1 MKNKMAKTDTN
12 KILEHYTNQAKL
24 YKASPKSTM
33 KDLFI
38 RGLEVSKL
46 TETLTKL
53 SNKNTKV
60 LEVGCGNGYTIS
72 KLSKKLECNFVGID
86 SNQQMIQLA
95 SKRRLKKIIFSKQ
108 SILEPKFRSGMF
120 DIVFTQR
127 CLINLISWKSQKTA
141 LNQIHRLLKKDGF
154 LVLLEAFDD
163 GLKELNQARHIIGLE
178 KISPAWH
185 NLYINKTK
193 LHDFI
198 QKKFV
203 NGDPK
208 SKKLTY
214 DNFLSSYYF
223 GSRILYPG
231 LLEKKSQIKY
241 NNKFVEF
248 FSLMRPLGNYSPLQ
262 LTILKKIL

>member
-95 SKRRLKKIIFSKQ
+95 SKRRLKKNIFSKQ

>member
-1 MKNKMAKTDTN
+1 MKNKMAKTDPN
-12 KILEHYTNQAKL
+12 KILEHYTSEAKL

-46 TETLTKL
+46 TEILTKL

-95 SKRRLKKIIFSKQ
+95 SKRKLKKIIFRKQ

-163 GLKELNQARHIIGLE
+163 GLKELNQARRIIGLE

-185 NLYINKTK
+185 NLYINKIK

-203 NGDPK
+203 NGGSK
-208 SKKLTY
+208 SKQLTY

-231 LLEKKSQIKY
+231 LLEKKSRIKY

-248 FSLMRPLGNYSPLQ
+248 FSLMPPLGNYSPLQ
-262 LTILKKIL
+262 LIILKKR

>member
-1 MKNKMAKTDTN
+1 MKNKMAKTDPS

-33 KDLFI
+33 PDLFI

-203 NGDPK
+203 NGGSK
-208 SKKLTY
+208 SKQLTY

-248 FSLMRPLGNYSPLQ
+248 FSLMKPLGNYSPLQ
-262 LTILKKIL
+262 LIILKKIL

>member
-95 SKRRLKKIIFSKQ
+95 SKRRLKKNIFSKQ

-127 CLINLISWKSQKTA
+127 CLINLISWKSQKIA

-203 NGDPK
+203 NGGSK
-208 SKKLTY
+208 SKQLTY

-231 LLEKKSQIKY
+231 LLEKKSRIKF

-248 FSLMRPLGNYSPLQ
+248 FSLMPPLGNYSPLQ
-262 LTILKKIL
+262 LIILKKR

>member
-1 MKNKMAKTDTN
+1 
-12 KILEHYTNQAKL
+12 
-24 YKASPKSTM
+24 
-33 KDLFI
+33 
-38 RGLEVSKL
+38 
-46 TETLTKL
+46 
-53 SNKNTKV
+53 
-60 LEVGCGNGYTIS
+60 
-72 KLSKKLECNFVGID
+72 
-86 SNQQMIQLA
+86 
-95 SKRRLKKIIFSKQ
+95 
-108 SILEPKFRSGMF
+108 MF

-185 NLYINKTK
+185 N
-193 LHDFI
+193 
-198 QKKFV
+198 
-203 NGDPK
+203 
-208 SKKLTY
+208 
-214 DNFLSSYYF
+214 
-223 GSRILYPG
+223 PG

>member
-1 MKNKMAKTDTN
+1 MKNKMTKTDPS

-95 SKRRLKKIIFSKQ
+95 SKRRLKKNIFSKQ

>member
-12 KILEHYTNQAKL
+12 KILEHYTSEAKF

-33 KDLFI
+33 PDLFI

-231 LLEKKSQIKY
+231 LLEKKSRIKY

-248 FSLMRPLGNYSPLQ
+248 FSLMPPLGNYSPLQ
-262 LTILKKIL
+262 LIILKKR

>member
-95 SKRRLKKIIFSKQ
+95 SKRRLKKNIFSKQ

-203 NGDPK
+203 NGDYK
-208 SKKLTY
+208 TKKLTY

-231 LLEKKSQIKY
+231 LLEKKSRIKY

-248 FSLMRPLGNYSPLQ
+248 FSLMPPLGNYSPLQ
-262 LTILKKIL
+262 LIILKKR

>member
-1 MKNKMAKTDTN
+1 MKNKMTKTN
-12 KILEHYTNQAKL
+12 PRKILEHYTNQAKL

-53 SNKNTKV
+53 YNKNAKV

-95 SKRRLKKIIFSKQ
+95 SKRKLKKIIFRKQ

-193 LHDFI
+193 LHGFI

-203 NGDPK
+203 NGDSK
-208 SKKLTY
+208 IKKLTY

-223 GSRILYPG
+223 GSRVLYPS

-248 FSLMRPLGNYSPLQ
+248 FSLMKPLGNYSPLQ

>member
-60 LEVGCGNGYTIS
+60 LEVGCGIGYTIS
-72 KLSKKLECNFVGID
+72 KFSKKLECNFVGID

-95 SKRRLKKIIFSKQ
+95 SKRRLKKNIFSKQ

>member
-1 MKNKMAKTDTN
+1 MKNKMAKTDPS
-12 KILEHYTNQAKL
+12 KILEHYTSEAKL

-60 LEVGCGNGYTIS
+60 LEVGCGNGYTVS

-86 SNQQMIQLA
+86 SNKEMIQLA
-95 SKRRLKKIIFSKQ
+95 SKRSLKKIIFSKQ
-108 SILEPKFRSGMF
+108 SILEPTFRSGTF

-163 GLKELNQARHIIGLE
+163 GLRELNQARRIIGLE
-178 KISPAWH
+178 KIPIRF
-185 NLYINKTK
+185 YI
-193 LHDFI
+193 
-198 QKKFV
+198 
-203 NGDPK
+203 
-208 SKKLTY
+208 
-214 DNFLSSYYF
+214 
-223 GSRILYPG
+223 
-231 LLEKKSQIKY
+231 E
-241 NNKFVEF
+241 
-248 FSLMRPLGNYSPLQ
+248 
-262 LTILKKIL
+262 

>member
-1 MKNKMAKTDTN
+1 MKNKMAKTDPN
-12 KILEHYTNQAKL
+12 KILEHYTSEAKF
-24 YKASPKSTM
+24 YKAYPKSTM
-33 KDLFI
+33 PDLFI

-127 CLINLISWKSQKTA
+127 CLFNLISWKSQKTA

>member
-33 KDLFI
+33 PDLFI

-95 SKRRLKKIIFSKQ
+95 SKRRLKKNIFSKQ

-178 KISPAWH
+178 KISPALH

-193 LHDFI
+193 LHDFF

>member
-1 MKNKMAKTDTN
+1 MTKTDPK
-12 KILEHYTNQAKL
+12 KISEHYTSQAKL
-24 YKASPKSTM
+24 YNISPKSTM
-33 KDLFI
+33 KDQFI
-38 RGLEVSKL
+38 RALEVSKL
-46 TETLTKL
+46 RETLTKL

-163 GLKELNQARHIIGLE
+163 GLKELNQARHIMGLE

-203 NGDPK
+203 NGGSK
-208 SKKLTY
+208 SKQLTY

-231 LLEKKSQIKY
+231 LLEKKSRIKY

-248 FSLMRPLGNYSPLQ
+248 FSLMPPLGNYSPLQ
-262 LTILKKIL
+262 LIILKKR

>member
-1 MKNKMAKTDTN
+1 MTKTDPK
-12 KILEHYTNQAKL
+12 KISEHYTSQAKL
-24 YKASPKSTM
+24 YNISPKSTM
-33 KDLFI
+33 KDQFI
-38 RGLEVSKL
+38 RALEVSKL
-46 TETLTKL
+46 RETLTKL

-60 LEVGCGNGYTIS
+60 LEVGCGNGYTVS
-72 KLSKKLECNFVGID
+72 KLSKKLECNFVCID
-86 SNQQMIQLA
+86 ANKEMIQLA
-95 SKRRLKKIIFSKQ
+95 SKRKLKKIIFRKQ

-193 LHDFI
+193 LHGFI

-203 NGDPK
+203 NGDFK
-208 SKKLTY
+208 IKKLTY

-223 GSRILYPG
+223 GSRVLYPG

-248 FSLMRPLGNYSPLQ
+248 FSLMKPLGNYSPLQ

>member
-1 MKNKMAKTDTN
+1 MKNKMPKTDPN

-86 SNQQMIQLA
+86 SNQQLIQLA

-127 CLINLISWKSQKTA
+127 CLINLISW
-141 LNQIHRLLKKDGF
+141 NLKKQ
-154 LVLLEAFDD
+154 LL
-163 GLKELNQARHIIGLE
+163 
-178 KISPAWH
+178 
-185 NLYINKTK
+185 TK
-193 LHDFI
+193 FI
-198 QKKFV
+198 
-203 NGDPK
+203 D
-208 SKKLTY
+208 Y
-214 DNFLSSYYF
+214 
-223 GSRILYPG
+223 
-231 LLEKKSQIKY
+231 
-241 NNKFVEF
+241 
-248 FSLMRPLGNYSPLQ
+248 
-262 LTILKKIL
+262 

>member
-33 KDLFI
+33 PDLFI

-95 SKRRLKKIIFSKQ
+95 SKRRLKKNIFSKQ

>member
-1 MKNKMAKTDTN
+1 MTKTDPK
-12 KILEHYTNQAKL
+12 KISEHYTSQAKL
-24 YKASPKSTM
+24 YNMSPKSTM
-33 KDLFI
+33 KDQFI
-38 RGLEVSKL
+38 RALEVSKL
-46 TETLTKL
+46 RETLTKL

-60 LEVGCGNGYTIS
+60 LEVGCGNGYTVS

-95 SKRRLKKIIFSKQ
+95 SKRRLKKNIFSKQ

>member
-95 SKRRLKKIIFSKQ
+95 SKRRLKKNIFSKQ

-231 LLEKKSQIKY
+231 LLEKKSRIKY

-248 FSLMRPLGNYSPLQ
+248 FSLMPPLGNYSPLQ
-262 LTILKKIL
+262 LIILKKR

>member
-1 MKNKMAKTDTN
+1 MKNKMVKTDTN

-95 SKRRLKKIIFSKQ
+95 SKRRLKKNIFSKQ

-231 LLEKKSQIKY
+231 LLEKKSRIKY

-248 FSLMRPLGNYSPLQ
+248 FSLMPPLGNYSPLQ
-262 LTILKKIL
+262 LIILKKR

>member
-1 MKNKMAKTDTN
+1 
-12 KILEHYTNQAKL
+12 
-24 YKASPKSTM
+24 
-33 KDLFI
+33 
-38 RGLEVSKL
+38 
-46 TETLTKL
+46 
-53 SNKNTKV
+53 V
-60 LEVGCGNGYTIS
+60 LEVGCVNGYTIS

-95 SKRRLKKIIFSKQ
+95 SKRRLKKNIFSKQ

>member
-1 MKNKMAKTDTN
+1 MTKTDPK
-12 KILEHYTNQAKL
+12 KISEHYTSQAKL
-24 YKASPKSTM
+24 YNISPKSTM
-33 KDLFI
+33 KDQFI
-38 RGLEVSKL
+38 RALEVSKL
-46 TETLTKL
+46 RETLTKL

-60 LEVGCGNGYTIS
+60 LEVGCGNGYTVS
-72 KLSKKLECNFVGID
+72 KLSKKLECNFVCID
-86 SNQQMIQLA
+86 ANKEMIQLA
-95 SKRRLKKIIFSKQ
+95 SKRKLKKIIFSKQ

-248 FSLMRPLGNYSPLQ
+248 FSLMPPLGNYSPLQ
-262 LTILKKIL
+262 LIILKKR